1 MHQGVAQ
8 TGDHAARIRRLAA
21 LSRLLDDSFGIPG
34 TRWRFGLDGLLGLIP
49 GAGDAATAVL
59 SAYII
64 NEARKLGVRR
74 GTLAR
79 MLGNLAVDV
88 AVGAVPV
95 IGDLFDVAFKAN
107 RRNMRL
113 LVRELR
119 KTGAMRQ

>member
-1 MHQGVAQ
+1 M
-8 TGDHAARIRRLAA
+8 AA